1 MKKYAAL
8 FKRAGCK
15 DITEKYK
22 KPRYEHRLFV
32 SKRDF
37 NIMTNTATKIQRS
50 LGTDG
55 NLFDKCYIMVHNSDA
70 GYIPEEFLN
79 NKPTTPLIDRNNV
92 L

>member
-1 MKKYAAL
+1 
-8 FKRAGCK
+8 
-15 DITEKYK
+15 
-22 KPRYEHRLFV
+22 
-32 SKRDF
+32 
-37 NIMTNTATKIQRS
+37 MTNTATKIQRS